1 MFDLTHGFI
10 FAIGS
15 MTLIISILVI
25 FNYLVNTFK
34 KEKEEL
40 NEAQKSIQRLNNKG
54 NKYIMKL
61 NAKQKDLL
69 KLLVKGKGKFQTPV
83 IPKEN
88 SEKNLDN
95 IVSLYLKGLLTFEK
109 KHDIDLV
116 GPSNEHMI
124 RFSWYLITL
133 DKSKTLKDIRSV
145 IKAGKVA

>member
-1 MFDLTHGFI
+1 
-10 FAIGS
+10 
-15 MTLIISILVI
+15 
-25 FNYLVNTFK
+25 
-34 KEKEEL
+34 
-40 NEAQKSIQRLNNKG
+40 
-54 NKYIMKL
+54 MKL

-83 IPKEN
+83 IPKGN
-88 SEKNLDN
+88 NEKNLDD

-124 RFSWYLITL
+124 RFSWYVITL

-145 IKAGKVA
+145 IKAGQIA